1 MYEGSFKGAQVLG
14 ESDKGNSRM
23 NPRIPPN
30 RRLWMQLLLVALL
43 GASAPTTPCGGERS
57 RFYRVRS
64 DEVSPAGRIISLEL
78 TDSQIS
84 LTWEPFGGG
93 LYRVQHT
100 YSLGTGVWSDVPG
113 TLWPVSENYWI
124 GNAAPPPAY
133 YVSPTGDDANPG
145 TVDKP
150 WRTIQHGVEIVRP
163 GDILFIRGGV
173 FHERVFSVRGGDP
186 VNGPIVFTSYP
197 GEKAVIDGAGVS
209 SGSTGFTISHSYIKL
224 AGLEIRNWDTGIWI
238 EDCARVE
245 ISNCEV
251 HDVWCGIGAADGAHD
266 FELNRVEIHHFTLY
280 GFDASPSGGADCYNG
295 VLNDCVAHTC
305 RDPEQ
310 NVDGFA
316 LGHGTQHDFV
326 FNRCLTYDVYD
337 GFDISARDTTLNG
350 CSAHD
355 CGNGGYKIWADN
367 VTLVNCLSY
376 HSDGTNLELDWS
388 GLPKTTTA
396 VNCDFVDC
404 RVFNVCVENPADC
417 VRMHNCILAGG
428 DNIGLAIESI
438 ASYQGDYNI
447 FHNDNP
453 DRAIV
458 VWNHEPEFSLNSLAA
473 GNWTAFSGQD
483 IHSLVC
489 STPETELFRD
499 LGNWDFHLREGS
511 IAIDAGTLQNAPAI
525 DYDGVSRPQGKGYD
539 IGAYERDARPVTA
552 K

>member
-1 MYEGSFKGAQVLG
+1 MKPRSAPHETRWMPVLV
-14 ESDKGNSRM
+14 
-23 NPRIPPN
+23 
-30 RRLWMQLLLVALL
+30 LALLHAVGLVALS
-43 GASAPTTPCGGERS
+43 SAAES

-64 DEVSPAGRIISLEL
+64 EGTSSAVRILSIQLGNNQLSLAW
-78 TDSQIS
+78 Q
-84 LTWEPFGGG
+84 PFGNG
-93 LYRVQHT
+93 LYRVQHAGD
-100 YSLGTGVWSDVPG
+100 LGAAVWSDVPG
-113 TLWPVSENYWI
+113 ADWPIADNQWSGTVTQL
-124 GNAAPPPAY
+124 PTY

-145 TVDKP
+145 TADKP
-150 WRTIQHGVEIVRP
+150 WRTIQHGVEIVGP

-173 FHERVFSVRGGDP
+173 FHEGVFSVRVGDV
-186 VNGPIVFTSYP
+186 VNGAIVFASYP
-197 GEKAVIDGAGVS
+197 GEKAVIDGSGVS
-209 SGSTGFTISHSYIKL
+209 SSSTSFTISHSYIKL

-238 EDCARVE
+238 EDCGDVE

-251 HDVWCGIGAADGAHD
+251 HDVWYGIGAGDGAHD
-266 FELNRVEIHHFTLY
+266 FELNRVQIHHFTLY

-295 VLNDCVAHTC
+295 VLNDCIAHTC

-337 GFDISARDTTLNG
+337 GFDISARNTALNG

-396 VNCDFVDC
+396 INCDFVDC
-404 RVFNVCVENPADC
+404 GVFNVCVENPADC
-417 VRMHNCILAGG
+417 VRMDNCILAGG

-458 VWNHEPEFSLNSLAA
+458 VWNHEPEFSLNSLAV

-483 IHSLVC
+483 LHSLVC
-489 STPETELFRD
+489 PTPETELFLD

-511 IAIDAGTLQNAPAI
+511 VAIDAGTPQNAPAV
-525 DYDGVSRPQGKGYD
+525 DYDGASRPQAKGYD
-539 IGAYERDARPVTA
+539 IGAYEREAGTATA

>member
-1 MYEGSFKGAQVLG
+1 MKPSSVANK
-14 ESDKGNSRM
+14 
-23 NPRIPPN
+23 N
-30 RRLWMQLLLVALL
+30 RRMRVLFIALLHAVAL
-43 GASAPTTPCGGERS
+43 ATPSSAAES
-57 RFYRVRS
+57 RFYRVRCDAAS
-64 DEVSPAGRIISLEL
+64 SAGKVLSLEL

-84 LTWEPFGGG
+84 LTWEPFGAG
-93 LYRVQHT
+93 LYRVQHANN
-100 YSLGTGVWSDVPG
+100 LGAAVWSDVPG
-113 TLWPVSENYWI
+113 ANWPIAENHWA
-124 GNAAPPPAY
+124 GTVTELPTY

-145 TVDKP
+145 AIDKP
-150 WRTIQHGVEIVRP
+150 WRTVQHGVQTVGP
-163 GDILFIRGGV
+163 GDILFIKGGV
-173 FHERVFSVRGGDP
+173 FHETISSVRAGDA
-186 VNGPIVFTSYP
+186 VNGPIIIASYP

-209 SGSTGFTISHSYIKL
+209 SGSTGVTISHSYINL
-224 AGLEIRNWDTGIWI
+224 AGLEIRDWDTGIWI
-238 EDCARVE
+238 EDCGRVD

-251 HDVWCGIGAADGAHD
+251 HDVWCGIAAADGAHD
-266 FELNRVEIHHFTLY
+266 FELNRAEIHHFTLY

-295 VLNDCVAHTC
+295 VLNDCIARTC

-337 GFDISARDTTLNG
+337 GFDISARNTTLNG

-355 CGNGGYKIWADN
+355 CGNGGYKIWADD

-376 HSDGTNLELDWS
+376 HSEGTNLELDWS
-388 GLPKTTTA
+388 GQAKTTTA
-396 VNCDFVDC
+396 INCDFVDC
-404 RVFNVCVENPADC
+404 GVFNVCVENPADC

-428 DNIGLAIESI
+428 DNIGLAIE
-438 ASYQGDYNI
+438 AVGSYQGDYNI

-458 VWNHEPEFSLNSLAA
+458 VWSHEPEFSLNSLAA
-473 GNWTAFSGQD
+473 GDWTAFSGQD

-499 LGNWDFHLREGS
+499 LGNWDFHLREAS
-511 IAIDAGTLQNAPAI
+511 IAIDMGTPQNAPAV
-525 DYDGVSRPQGKGYD
+525 DHDGVSRPQGKGYD
-539 IGAYERDARPVTA
+539 IGAYEREAGQVAA